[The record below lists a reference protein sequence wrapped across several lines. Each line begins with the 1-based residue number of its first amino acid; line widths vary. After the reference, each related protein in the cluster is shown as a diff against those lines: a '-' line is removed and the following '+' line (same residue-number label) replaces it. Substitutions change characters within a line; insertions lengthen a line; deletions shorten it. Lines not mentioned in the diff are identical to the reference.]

1 MSQVLQVSS
10 ELKVVGY
17 ITDNLKVTANVQAGA
32 RGKSA
37 YEIWLDLGNS
47 GTPQDFLDSLG
58 VDKHYVH
65 TQNISSNEW
74 VINHKLNKF
83 PSVTVVDSADVI
95 VLGEI
100 QYIDKDNVKITFS
113 SSFGGKAYLN

>member
-1 MSQVLQVSS
+1 MSN

-37 YEIWLDLGNS
+37 YEIWLDMGNT
-47 GTPQDFLDSLG
+47 GTPQNFLDSLG
-58 VDKHYVH
+58 TDKHYTH
-65 TQNISSNEW
+65 TQYIPSNEW
-74 VINHKLNKF
+74 IIHHQLNKF
-83 PSVTVVDSADVI
+83 PSVTVIDSADI
-95 VLGEI
+95 VVVGEI

-113 SSFGGKAYLN
+113 GSFGGKAYLN